1 MIRNI
6 LILTFNDLA
15 ISFKNKTLYLILFIP
30 LFVFVSLNF
39 VDVDEAN
46 ARKIKIGLVEKVSYP
61 PAMIQG
67 LQSANAVFVV
77 SWHSNE
83 AAGKQWL
90 KDRNGD
96 GILFP
101 AGEGAECCDL
111 IVLAKASF
119 QTVAIFEGVSG
130 LQRALEGKSKN
141 WISEIISL
149 QEEGIQR
156 QMLPTWVLM
165 LVLLVGFIVLPTQV
179 AEEKEKK
186 LLLGL
191 LQTPIREVDWL
202 LAKVCLGMILISV
215 AALFLHLLMKFTF
228 DRGSGL
234 NYIAFLVAGGF
245 CFSSFG
251 ILVGFLCRTQA
262 SARTLGVLFYLP
274 HLLPSAL
281 ADFSTTLNR
290 VAPLLPSYQF
300 YQPVKSI
307 LLDGDSLAEFPLEL
321 LSLFGVGLC
330 TLLFSYWLMKK
341 RWLM

>member
-6 LILTFNDLA
+6 LILTINDLA
-15 ISFKNKTLYLILFIP
+15 ISLQNKTLYLVLFIP
-30 LFVFVSLNF
+30 LFVFVSLNL
-39 VDVDEAN
+39 VDGDEPN
-46 ARKIKIGLVEKVSYP
+46 ARKIRIGLVEKASYP

-67 LQSANAVFVV
+67 LQSAEPVFVV
-77 SWHSNE
+77 SWHPNE
-83 AAGKQWL
+83 AEGKQWL
-90 KDRNGD
+90 KDRDGD
-96 GILFP
+96 GILVP
-101 AGEGAECCDL
+101 AGSEGEGSDL

-119 QTVAIFEGVSG
+119 QTVAIFEGISG
-130 LQRALEGKSKN
+130 LQRVLEGKGKN

-156 QMLPTWVLM
+156 QMLPTWILM

-191 LQTPIREVDWL
+191 LQTPVREMEWL
-202 LAKVCLGMILISV
+202 LAKVCLGMILIGV
-215 AALFLHLLMKFTF
+215 AALFLHLLVMFAF

-234 NYIAFLVAGGF
+234 DYIVFLIAGGF

-307 LLDGDSLAEFPLEL
+307 LLDGDGLAEFPLEL
-321 LSLFGVGLC
+321 LSLFGVGLF
-330 TLLFSYWLMKK
+330 TLLLSYWLMKK